1 MGAMETLYKE
11 AMPSA
16 DMRQAMANAGKAG
29 TLGKPLKERGC
40 RYWPPCVHGQG
51 PGYRHSGDKG
61 PAPSRPW

>member
-1 MGAMETLYKE
+1 METLYKE

-16 DMRQAMANAGKAG
+16 DIRQAMANAGKAG
-29 TLGKPLKERGC
+29 PLGKPLEGAGL
-40 RYWPPCVHGQG
+40 PVLAPVHGQG